1 MPKSTNIYTTRD
13 PVSTDKKFRLDD
25 ENLYAKEKQEFQ
37 GSEKSKRS
45 ESRSEAEFLSE
56 QDKNEQDKNEQDKNE
71 DKNED
76 KNGED

>member
-37 GSEKSKRS
+37 GSEKDKRS
-45 ESRSEAEFLSE
+45 ESRSEAEFL
-56 QDKNEQDKNEQDKNE
+56 NEQDKNEQDKNE
-71 DKNED
+71 DMNEDKNED